1 MATFTTYDAVG
12 IREELADVIYN
23 ISPEETPFISN
34 VGRKSVANT
43 LFEFQTDSLAS
54 VDTTNAVVEGA
65 GATASDASATATKRM
80 QNYTQ
85 ISRKVVSISGTEEV
99 VNKAGRNSELSYQ
112 LAKKSSELKR
122 DMEAILTRN
131 QAADAGDSSNARN
144 TASLEAWLR
153 TNTSRGT
160 GTTDGANPTLSGTT
174 SGYPNAAATDASN
187 DGLREFT
194 ETLLKDVIQ
203 SVWTEGGDPSI
214 LMVGPT
220 QKQKASTFTGIASQR
235 YMAPNDG
242 PTTIIGAA
250 DIYISDFGS
259 VSIVPNRFQRDR
271 SAFVLDPEYASVNY
285 LRDFEVVDLARVGD
299 SEQKLVQVEYGLE
312 ISNEAAHGVIADI
325 DVTA

>member
-1 MATFTTYDAVG
+1 MATFQTYAAEG
-12 IREELADVIYN
+12 IREDLADVIYN

-43 LFEFQTDSLAS
+43 LFEWQEDELAS
-54 VDTTNAVVEGA
+54 VDASNAVVEGA
-65 GATASDASATATKRM
+65 DAGAASQTATRRM

-85 ISRKVVSISGTEEV
+85 ISNKVIQISGTMEAV
-99 VNKAGRNSELSYQ
+99 DKAGRNSEVAYQ

-131 QAADAGDSSNARN
+131 QAASAGSSTEART

-153 TNTSRGT
+153 TNTNRAST
-160 GTTDGANPTLSGTT
+160 GTTTGEDPTLSATT
-174 SGYPNAAATDASN
+174 SGFPNAAATDAGDN
-187 DGLREFT
+187 DLRTFT
-194 ETLLKDVIQ
+194 EALLKDVIQ

-220 QKQKASTFTGIASQR
+220 QKQKASSFAGIAAQR
-235 YMAPNDG
+235 YMAPNDA
-242 PTTIIGAA
+242 PSTIIGAA
-250 DIYISDFGS
+250 DVYVSDFGS
-259 VSIVPNRFQRDR
+259 VQIVPNRFQRDR
-271 SAFVLDPEYASVNY
+271 SAFVLDPEYASVAY
-285 LRDFEVVDLARVGD
+285 LRDFEVIDIAKTGD
-299 SEQKLVQVEYGLE
+299 SDKKEIVVEYGLE

>member
-65 GATASDASATATKRM
+65 GATAADASATATKRM

-153 TNTSRGT
+153 TNTNRGT
-160 GTTDGANPTLSGTT
+160 GTTNGANPTLSGTT
-174 SGYPNAAATDASN
+174 SGYPNAAATDGSA
-187 DGLREFT
+187 DALREFT